1 MTTMDE
7 RVQEHR
13 RRRMIGLVAVLFGL
27 AVLGTITTQSMGE
40 DLVYYWSPTELRAKS
55 DQAVDATVRLGG
67 MVEPGSVDWNPDSQ
81 TLAFRVTDGGETV
94 AVQGKGAPPQMFREG
109 IGVVVEGKL
118 GGDGVFRST
127 DVMVKHSNEYQPPE
141 EGERPEDIYKR
152 LREEAS

>member
-67 MVEPGSVDWNPDSQ
+67 MVDRSSTGTTARRWRFASSTAARPSPFKARCLRRCSARASAWWSRASWV
-81 TLAFRVTDGGETV
+81 ATV
-94 AVQGKGAPPQMFREG
+94 SSAAPT
-109 IGVVVEGKL
+109 
-118 GGDGVFRST
+118 SW
-127 DVMVKHSNEYQPPE
+127 
-141 EGERPEDIYKR
+141 
-152 LREEAS
+152 